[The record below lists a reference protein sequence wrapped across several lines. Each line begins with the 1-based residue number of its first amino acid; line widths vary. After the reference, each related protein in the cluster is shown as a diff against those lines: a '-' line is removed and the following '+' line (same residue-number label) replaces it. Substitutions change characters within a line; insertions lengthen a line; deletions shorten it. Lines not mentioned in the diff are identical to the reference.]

1 MSYKVD
7 LIIDNRE
14 RDLCLHYSDSVIKEN
29 LDLGDIVYK
38 VNSKICI
45 LIERKTLSDL
55 SKSIKD
61 GRYKEQK
68 NRIIH
73 SLDNSVRKI
82 YIIEGKDM
90 NNFHLSE
97 SIYDSVI
104 YNTLIRDNIHI
115 IISDGLEDT
124 INIIYNIHK
133 RCNKFS
139 EKIYNSIYNKK
150 NIDSF
155 TNFCHIKKKNN
166 LTKEVCSINQYQQ
179 IPGVSNT
186 IAKIL
191 YSKYGSFKSLY
202 NKINTEELEQQFV
215 TELSEIKFGKS
226 NRRIGLKTAKK
237 ICLFLL

>member
-124 INIIYNIHK
+124 INIIDNIHK

-139 EKIYNSIYNKK
+139 EKI
-150 NIDSF
+150 
-155 TNFCHIKKKNN
+155 
-166 LTKEVCSINQYQQ
+166 
-179 IPGVSNT
+179 
-186 IAKIL
+186 
-191 YSKYGSFKSLY
+191 
-202 NKINTEELEQQFV
+202 
-215 TELSEIKFGKS
+215 
-226 NRRIGLKTAKK
+226 
-237 ICLFLL
+237 